1 MVCCLRLD
9 RSITGGLMSVYGWGG
24 VGGGGAY
31 KRQFTVREL
40 EHKICRRCNDPGG
53 GVLPSKR
60 LMEMCR

>member
-1 MVCCLRLD
+1 MD
-9 RSITGGLMSVYGWGG
+9 G
-24 VGGGGAY
+24 VGWGGGAY

-53 GVLPSKR
+53 VLPSNR